1 MKTKTATLV
10 ASIIACA
17 TGFTAQED
25 CAEKAKASE
34 KPMAFQETGRTN
46 GLFFLGPADQT
57 LSYGASNAWLKTADT
72 PEKGDS
78 SKNVDYP
85 LIVLRD
91 DAETS
96 AAADHSV
103 PNKPVQTMDSDP
115 SVFGSFTGNNTLDWM
130 LRPESMKK
138 GKKTTGSVQN
148 VVFKSEDRLN
158 GKIKIPEYEDL
169 SLPQPV
175 WYEWFSPRLFLAK
188 WTDYWLNGCD
198 AAPVVFVSFAF

>member
-1 MKTKTATLV
+1 MKTKTAILA

-25 CAEKAKASE
+25 CAKEAKASE
-34 KPMAFQETGRTN
+34 KPMAFRETGRTN
-46 GLFFLGPADQT
+46 ELFFLVPADQT
-57 LSYGASNAWLKTADT
+57 FSFGESNAWLKTADT

-78 SKNVDYP
+78 SKSVDYP

-91 DAETS
+91 DTETS
-96 AAADHSV
+96 AAANNSA
-103 PNKPVQTMDSDP
+103 PNTPVQTIDSDP

-138 GKKTTGSVQN
+138 VIKTTGGVQN
-148 VVFKSEDRLN
+148 VVFKSEGRLN

-169 SLPQPV
+169 ILPQPV
-175 WYEWFSPRLFLAK
+175 WYEWFSPRLFLTK
-188 WTDYWLNGCD
+188 WTDYWFNGCD
-198 AAPVVFVSFAF
+198 ATPVVFVSFSF